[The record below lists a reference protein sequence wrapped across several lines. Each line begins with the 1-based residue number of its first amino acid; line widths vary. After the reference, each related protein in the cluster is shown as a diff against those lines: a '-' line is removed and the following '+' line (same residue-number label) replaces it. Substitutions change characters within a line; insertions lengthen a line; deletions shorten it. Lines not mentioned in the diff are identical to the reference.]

1 MISRADALLLD
12 AWLGEEEVQW
22 DPGNVGIDKER
33 QERLRSEASSLLEG
47 PSWPPLG
54 HQAWL
59 QISVEANFVLADY
72 YYRQQ
77 KVHDFRRHLTRIKI
91 VDPNH
96 LSRHYFEALSNAR
109 PLEVRLISW
118 EELLING
125 PSQNRMRLKMVRFL
139 LENKDY
145 SRALQEVDVVLS
157 KAPAHRFAARLRGHI
172 VKLQT
177 LEAEAA
183 MAEKNED
190 ASSDE
195 VDEKLESPSVREQV
209 QATPQLE
216 VPQRNKR
223 PRQKLSPLQTLL
235 RKAAKS
241 LDDGDPILAM
251 KYCCEA
257 LVIKVDNIDALT
269 GLGFCYRPGQPTGR
283 FLYV

>member
-1 MISRADALLLD
+1 M
-12 AWLGEEEVQW
+12 
-22 DPGNVGIDKER
+22 
-33 QERLRSEASSLLEG
+33 
-47 PSWPPLG
+47 
-54 HQAWL
+54 
-59 QISVEANFVLADY
+59 
-72 YYRQQ
+72 
-77 KVHDFRRHLTRIKI
+77 
-91 VDPNH
+91 
-96 LSRHYFEALSNAR
+96 
-109 PLEVRLISW
+109 
-118 EELLING
+118 
-125 PSQNRMRLKMVRFL
+125 
-139 LENKDY
+139 
-145 SRALQEVDVVLS
+145 VLS

-209 QATPQLE
+209 QAPPQLE

-251 KYCCEA
+251 KYYREA
-257 LVIKVDNIDALT
+257 LVIKADNIDALT
-269 GLGFCYRPGQPTGR
+269 GLGFCYLAQDSLPAAFSTFEQALRQAKDFSEAHRGLGKLWRARGNREKALEHFRHYLKVLPMGSHAASVRTAIMELEMQSNQ
-283 FLYV
+283 